1 MTGNILHEGQRTTR
15 HRRGGRTAALLS
27 TAAALL
33 AALVAVGVPSAPA
46 SASPKPAVGTVGA
59 YVMTDLGTLGGASSA
74 ATALNDAGQVVG
86 GSNTDGTADHAFL
99 WSEGVM
105 TDLGGRGN
113 SSAKDVNEVGQVV
126 GYTGGRFDT
135 HAAVWSGGLMTDLG
149 TLGGAYS
156 MAVDI
161 NEGGQIAGYAYTTPG
176 DNYSHR
182 PTTWTNG
189 VLTDLGTL
197 GGPEGEANAINDA
210 GQIAG
215 FSLLTGY
222 SGSAHPVVWS
232 NGVMTD
238 LGIGGTAVAINEAG
252 QVAITSSHA
261 LLWSD
266 GVLTDLGFL
275 PGGVWSGAVA
285 INESGQVAGWSSTVY
300 DQQNHAFL
308 WSNGVMTDLGTLGGT
323 VSAAVAINDVGQVT
337 GWSYTAGDAETHA
350 FVWADGVMT
359 DLGTL
364 GGTLSKPADINN
376 AGHIVGWSYTAGDAA
391 TRAFIATPLI
401 NSAPVAVANGPYQVA
416 VGQQITFSSAG
427 SSDPD
432 GDPLSALWSAGG
444 GTVSGDTFTAGQVVG
459 VFDVGLVV
467 NDGKLDSAPAVTT
480 VEVFNPNRAPVAVA
494 NGPYRV
500 AVGQQITFNSAGS
513 SDPDGDALTALW
525 TAGGGM
531 VFGNTFTA
539 GQVVGV
545 YDVGLVV
552 NDGQMNSAPV
562 ATSVVVFN
570 PNGGFVTGGGWI
582 KPSTGKA
589 TFSLSAQ
596 YATGASVPTGSVQFA
611 VGNVSF
617 ASTNLQW
624 LVVNGARA
632 QFSGEGTLNG
642 VGRYGF
648 TLTVI
653 DGQVAGGGGVDKFRI
668 KIWDIDNGD
677 TVVYDNQPGA
687 LDSAAPTTRLGGG
700 NIVIHKAI

>member
-1 MTGNILHEGQRTTR
+1 MTGNILHGGQRTTR
-15 HRRGGRTAALLS
+15 QRRGGRTAAILS

-33 AALVAVGVPSAPA
+33 AALVAVGAPA
-46 SASPKPAVGTVGA
+46 SASPRPIRLLEGAGAAPSFVPAVPRDTATGALADFIAAGDMNGDGKTDIVSVGPVVDSGSSGSFVSVLLGNGDGTFRSPPVRDFAVGFQSTSVALGDLNHDNLLDAVVANISGGVPSSYSVSILLGNGDGTLTPTSPRDLAVGDAPRRALLADLNGDGDLDIVTDNYRAADISVLLGNGDGSFVPMTPREFAVGSRPLSLALGDMNGDGKVDAVTPNDVGNSVSIVLGTGGGGFVPALPRDTFLGVGPFSVAVGDVNGDGVLDVVSGNRSGSISVLLGNGDGTVTA
-59 YVMTDLGTLGGASSA
+59 ASPR
-74 ATALNDAGQVVG
+74 
-86 GSNTDGTADHAFL
+86 
-99 WSEGVM
+99 E
-105 TDLGGRGN
+105 
-113 SSAKDVNEVGQVV
+113 
-126 GYTGGRFDT
+126 
-135 HAAVWSGGLMTDLG
+135 
-149 TLGGAYS
+149 
-156 MAVDI
+156 
-161 NEGGQIAGYAYTTPG
+161 
-176 DNYSHR
+176 
-182 PTTWTNG
+182 
-189 VLTDLGTL
+189 
-197 GGPEGEANAINDA
+197 
-210 GQIAG
+210 
-215 FSLLTGY
+215 
-222 SGSAHPVVWS
+222 
-232 NGVMTD
+232 
-238 LGIGGTAVAINEAG
+238 TAVA
-252 QVAITSSHA
+252 
-261 LLWSD
+261 
-266 GVLTDLGFL
+266 
-275 PGGVWSGAVA
+275 
-285 INESGQVAGWSSTVY
+285 
-300 DQQNHAFL
+300 
-308 WSNGVMTDLGTLGGT
+308 GGT
-323 VSAAVAINDVGQVT
+323 VFGVMLADLNADGRLDVITATPDSNTLSVLLGNGDGTFGAAVPRDLAT
-337 GWSYTAGDAETHA
+337 GNKPFWVVAADLNADSRPDLISANYTAA
-350 FVWADGVMT
+350 
-359 DLGTL
+359 
-364 GGTLSKPADINN
+364 
-376 AGHIVGWSYTAGDAA
+376 
-391 TRAFIATPLI
+391 
-401 NSAPVAVANGPYQVA
+401 
-416 VGQQITFSSAG
+416 
-427 SSDPD
+427 
-432 GDPLSALWSAGG
+432 
-444 GTVSGDTFTAGQVVG
+444 TVSV
-459 VFDVGLVV
+459 LL
-467 NDGKLDSAPAVTT
+467 NVT
-480 VEVFNPNRAPVAVA
+480 NRAPVAVA

-700 NIVIHKAI
+700 NIVIHNTK